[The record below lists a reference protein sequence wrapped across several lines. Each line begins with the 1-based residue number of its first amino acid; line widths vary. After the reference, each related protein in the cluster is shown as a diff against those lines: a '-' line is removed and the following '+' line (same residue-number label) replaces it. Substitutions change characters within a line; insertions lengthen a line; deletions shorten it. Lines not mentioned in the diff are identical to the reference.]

1 MAPRKCLTLEQKVAL
16 IRAVE
21 KGEKSKSVIAKEFN
35 IPASTLSTILKNKQ
49 DVFNGFEKNFSSK
62 IKRDRGSKY
71 PEVEVA
77 LLEWLKNARSANLPV
92 HGPVLIAKAEALA
105 LQLGMPDFKCSNGWL
120 ERFKKRHAVRSTP
133 INGESGAV
141 NQDTVDTWRRNRL
154 VELLEVYPDRDIY
167 NLDEAALFYKLL
179 HKRTYTTAD
188 GSSSGAKQSK
198 ERITVLFGANAT
210 GDDKLPLLILGKA
223 GKPRCFRG
231 ATLPKDCVYR
241 SNKRAW
247 MTAAIFEDYVLF
259 IIDNCPSH
267 GKIENLKAITVE
279 FLPANTTSVLQPMDQ
294 GIIEMTRRL
303 YQKSL
308 LQRMLLAYDCN
319 KGYSIDLLGAIH
331 LICRSWRDLEG
342 AKIAN
347 CFVHA
352 GFCRVRATAQ
362 PVELDDREES
372 ESLYRRVH
380 DLVGQEVDGYFDS
393 FARLDTN
400 VPVVSPVTD
409 VEIVDIIV
417 GHMDVDEGASE
428 DESEGPCEIPTAAR
442 TRNMLRLIRNK
453 VECSGGDYE
462 LMTCLRKLEERLL
475 AGARPRDK
483 PN

>member
-1 MAPRKCLTLEQKVAL
+1 MAPRKCLTLEQNVAL

-21 KGEKSKSVIAKEFN
+21 MDKGEKSKSVIAKEFN

-62 IKRDRGSKY
+62 RKRDRGSKY
-71 PEVEVA
+71 PEVKVA

-105 LQLGMPDFKCSNGWL
+105 LQLGMPDLKCSNGWL

-179 HKRTYTTAD
+179 PKRTYTTAD

-210 GDDKLPLLILGKA
+210 GDDKLPLLIL
-223 GKPRCFRG
+223 
-231 ATLPKDCVYR
+231 
-241 SNKRAW
+241 
-247 MTAAIFEDYVLF
+247 AAIFEDYVRLLDCKFHAKQRKVLF

-303 YQKSL
+303 YQKS

-380 DLVGQEVDGYFDS
+380 DLVGQEVDDDFDS
-393 FARLDTN
+393 FARVDTN

-409 VEIVDIIV
+409 AEIVDIIV

-428 DESEGPCEIPTAAR
+428 DESEGPREIPTAAE